1 MNESFDLAAIADRIG
16 VPVRRLRYIVDQGL
30 LPGGT
35 PSGKG
40 RGSARRYLPFE
51 AFGIACAAWMLKA
64 GLRRALVRDCLKLLC
79 SPKEF
84 GSRDPR
90 RVPLYSAFWAQ
101 EVVRLEVGDWVNVRL
116 VGTRDNPNEGYSTGW
131 RQVSTGAPVGPYEPD
146 VLVSINTA
154 SLRNQLTG

>member
-1 MNESFDLAAIADRIG
+1 MNEAFDLAAIADRIG

-30 LPGGT
+30 LPGGS

-79 SPKEF
+79 SPAEL
-84 GSRDPR
+84 GGRDPR
-90 RVPLYSAFWAQ
+90 RVPLHRAFLAR
-101 EVVRLEVGDWVNVRL
+101 EVIRLEVGDWVNVRL
-116 VGTRDNPNEGYSTGW
+116 VGDEKSHKEGNLAGW
-131 RQVSTGAPVGPYEPD
+131 RQVSTGAAVGPYDPN

-154 SLRNQLTG
+154 SLRSQLKG